1 MAQYRTDGIILKR
14 ISFGEAD
21 RILTIFTQKHG
32 KITALAKG
40 VRRMESRKG
49 GTVELL
55 NWVTLFLAEG
65 RTMDIV
71 TEAQAKETFTALKEN
86 LVRAGYAYHMLELL
100 DRLLPERDPHPD
112 IFALTTTVLTLLSRT
127 PRQLIIRT
135 FEVRLLCALGFWSLS
150 QVETREGRV
159 RDILTVLEKGTWDE
173 VLNTH
178 IDERLALA
186 LDRVL
191 QSYIE
196 HVLEGSLK
204 SRKFLHRIKRP
215 TFM

>member
-21 RILTIFTQKHG
+21 RILTIFTQKRG

-40 VRRMESRKG
+40 VRRMESRKSG
-49 GTVELL
+49 NVEIL

-65 RTMDIV
+65 RTMDVV
-71 TEAQAKETFTALKEN
+71 TEVQARETFTALKVD
-86 LVRAGYAYHMLELL
+86 LVRAGYAYHVLELL

-112 IFALTTTVLTLLSRT
+112 VFALTTTVLTLLSRM

-150 QVETREGRV
+150 QVETRDERV
-159 RDILTVLEKGTWDE
+159 RAVLAVLANGTWDE
-173 VLNTH
+173 MLKTH
-178 IDERLALA
+178 IDKKGALE

-191 QSYIE
+191 QGYLE

-204 SRKFLHRIKRP
+204 SRKFLRRIQNV
-215 TFM
+215 